1 MKDRDIEN
9 RLATYVQQTTP
20 DVLDSVLQQCDE
32 QEGRVLPM
40 SSIQKINHHPKKRT
54 WRIAL
59 SAAAA
64 VFILATGLI
73 MGYQYQSLH
82 RVDSIVEIDVNPSI
96 ELKINRQEKILSAT
110 PLNTDADVILDGMDL
125 KGVDLDIALN
135 ALIGSMLKN
144 GYVNEL
150 RNSVLISVENEDEA
164 KSAALSQ
171 RLTEEVNKL
180 LADSSI
186 QGAVLSQT
194 LTGTED
200 LEQLAQTYGISLG
213 KAAVIQLLVEQ
224 DPSLTFEDMANLSI
238 NDLNLLL
245 SSKNADLN
253 KITSVG
259 DASSGAYIGEE
270 KAKSIAV
277 EHAQVSLSE
286 AAFQKV
292 ELDYEDGRV
301 VYEVEFS
308 SAGTDY
314 EYEIDAAEGTVLKY
328 EREQK
333 RTANSTNSSTSQS
346 YIGEEDAKMKA
357 LTHAGLSSSDVQF
370 VKAEL
375 DIDDGK
381 AHYDVEFYSGT
392 TEYDYEVDAYD
403 GTILKFD
410 ADVENFTIPTND
422 SSASYLGDAKAKAAA
437 LQHANLSEG
446 DVTFTK
452 VKLDHDDGRMIYDV
466 EFYSSSGDYEYE
478 IDAFSGAILEWDCD
492 AKHSGQNDASSPD
505 YISQDQAK
513 SIALE
518 KAGLSDS
525 AVTFYK
531 VNLDY
536 DDGRA
541 LYELEFKSGSMEY
554 EAEIDAV
561 SGAILDWD
569 SERDD
574 D

>member
-1 MKDRDIEN
+1 MRDHEIEN
-9 RLATYVQQTTP
+9 KLAAYVQQATP

-40 SSIQKINHHPKKRT
+40 SDIQQMNNHTKKRS
-54 WRIAL
+54 WLVAL
-59 SAAAA
+59 STAAA

-73 MGYQYQSLH
+73 MGYRYQSLH

-96 ELKINRQEKILSAT
+96 ELKINRQEKILSAN
-110 PLNTDADVILDGMDL
+110 PLNEDANVILDGMDL

-171 RLTEEVNKL
+171 RLTDEVNKL

-200 LEQLAQTYGISLG
+200 LEQLAQTYGISPG
-213 KAAVIQLLVEQ
+213 KAAIIQLLVEQ
-224 DPSLTFEDMANLSI
+224 DPTLTFEDMAKLSI

-245 SSKNADLN
+245 SAKNTDLN
-253 KITSVG
+253 NNITSVG
-259 DASSGAYIGEE
+259 AASSGAYIGEE
-270 KAKSIAV
+270 KAKSIAAD
-277 EHAQVSLSE
+277 HAQVSLSE
-286 AAFQKV
+286 TTFQKV

-301 VYEVEFS
+301 VYEVEFYI
-308 SAGTDY
+308 AGTEY
-314 EYEIDAAEGTVLKY
+314 EYEIDAVDGTVLKY
-328 EREQK
+328 ELEQK
-333 RTANSTNSSTSQS
+333 RPASSGTSQS
-346 YIGEEDAKMKA
+346 YIGEDEARTKA
-357 LTHAGLSSSDVQF
+357 LAHAGLSSSDVQF
-370 VKAEL
+370 IKTEL

-381 AHYDVEFYSGT
+381 CYYDVEFYSGN
-392 TEYDYEVDAYD
+392 TEYDYEIDAYD

-410 ADVENFTIPTND
+410 ADVEDFTIPTDD
-422 SSASYLGDAKAKAAA
+422 SSTAYLGDAKAKVIA
-437 LQHANLSEG
+437 LQHANLTEG

-452 VKLDHDDGRMIYDV
+452 VKLDRDDGRMIYDV
-466 EFYSSSGDYEYE
+466 EFYGSSGEYEYE
-478 IDAFSGAILEWDCD
+478 IDAFSGAILEWDWD
-492 AKHSGQNDASSPD
+492 RKLSAQNVSVPSG
-505 YISQDQAK
+505 YISQDKAK

-518 KAGLSDS
+518 RAGLSDS
-525 AVTFYK
+525 SVTFYEVK
-531 VNLDY
+531 LDY

-541 LYELEFKSGSMEY
+541 VYELEFKSGSMEY

-569 SERDD
+569 SERD
-574 D
+574 

>member
-1 MKDRDIEN
+1 MRDHEIEN
-9 RLATYVQQTTP
+9 KLAAYVQQATP

-40 SSIQKINHHPKKRT
+40 SDIQQMNNHTKKRS
-54 WRIAL
+54 WLVAL
-59 SAAAA
+59 STAAA

-73 MGYQYQSLH
+73 MGYRYQSLH

-96 ELKINRQEKILSAT
+96 ELKINRQEKILSAN
-110 PLNTDADVILDGMDL
+110 PLNEDANVILDGMDL

-171 RLTEEVNKL
+171 RLTDEVNKL

-200 LEQLAQTYGISLG
+200 LEQLAQTYGISPG
-213 KAAVIQLLVEQ
+213 KAAIIQLLVEQ
-224 DPSLTFEDMANLSI
+224 DPTLTFEDMAKLSI

-245 SSKNADLN
+245 SAKNTDLN
-253 KITSVG
+253 NNITSVG
-259 DASSGAYIGEE
+259 AASSGAYIGEE
-270 KAKSIAV
+270 KAKSIAAD
-277 EHAQVSLSE
+277 HAQVSLSE
-286 AAFQKV
+286 TTFQKV

-301 VYEVEFS
+301 VYEVEFYI
-308 SAGTDY
+308 AGTEY
-314 EYEIDAAEGTVLKY
+314 EYEIDAVDGTVLKY
-328 EREQK
+328 ELEQK
-333 RTANSTNSSTSQS
+333 RPASSGTSQS
-346 YIGEEDAKMKA
+346 YIGEDEARTKA
-357 LTHAGLSSSDVQF
+357 LAHAGLSSSDVQF
-370 VKAEL
+370 IKTEL

-381 AHYDVEFYSGT
+381 CYYDVEFYSGN
-392 TEYDYEVDAYD
+392 TEYDYEIDAYD

-410 ADVENFTIPTND
+410 ADVEDFTIPTDD
-422 SSASYLGDAKAKAAA
+422 SSTAYLGDAKAKVIA
-437 LQHANLSEG
+437 LQHANLTEG

-452 VKLDHDDGRMIYDV
+452 VKLDRDDGRMIYDV
-466 EFYSSSGDYEYE
+466 EFYGSSGEYEYE
-478 IDAFSGAILEWDCD
+478 IDAFSGAILEWDWD
-492 AKHSGQNDASSPD
+492 RKLSAQNVSVPSG
-505 YISQDQAK
+505 YISQDKAK

-518 KAGLSDS
+518 RAGLSDS
-525 AVTFYK
+525 SVTFYEVK
-531 VNLDY
+531 LDY

-541 LYELEFKSGSMEY
+541 VYELEFKSGSMEY
-554 EAEIDAV
+554 EAETDAV

-569 SERDD
+569 SERD
-574 D
+574 

>member
-1 MKDRDIEN
+1 MRDHEIEN
-9 RLATYVQQTTP
+9 KLAAYVQQATP

-40 SSIQKINHHPKKRT
+40 SDIQQMNNHTKKRS
-54 WRIAL
+54 WLVAL
-59 SAAAA
+59 STAAA

-73 MGYQYQSLH
+73 MGYRYQSLH

-96 ELKINRQEKILSAT
+96 ELKINRQEKILSAN
-110 PLNTDADVILDGMDL
+110 PLNEDANVILDGMDL

-171 RLTEEVNKL
+171 RLTDEVNKL
-180 LADSSI
+180 LSDSSI

-200 LEQLAQTYGISLG
+200 LEQLAQTYGISPG
-213 KAAVIQLLVEQ
+213 KAAIIQLLVEQ
-224 DPSLTFEDMANLSI
+224 DPTLTFEDMAKLSI

-245 SSKNADLN
+245 SAKNTDLN
-253 KITSVG
+253 NNITSVG
-259 DASSGAYIGEE
+259 AASSGAYIGEE
-270 KAKSIAV
+270 KAKSIAAD
-277 EHAQVSLSE
+277 HAQVSLSE
-286 AAFQKV
+286 TTFQKV

-301 VYEVEFS
+301 VYEVEFYI
-308 SAGTDY
+308 AGTEY
-314 EYEIDAAEGTVLKY
+314 EYEIDAVDGTVLKY
-328 EREQK
+328 ELEQK
-333 RTANSTNSSTSQS
+333 RPASSGTSQS
-346 YIGEEDAKMKA
+346 YIGEDEARTKA
-357 LTHAGLSSSDVQF
+357 LAHAGLSSSDVQF
-370 VKAEL
+370 IKTEL

-381 AHYDVEFYSGT
+381 CYYDVEFYSGN
-392 TEYDYEVDAYD
+392 TEYDYEIDAYD

-410 ADVENFTIPTND
+410 ADVEDFTIPTDD
-422 SSASYLGDAKAKAAA
+422 SSTAYLGDAKAKAIA
-437 LQHANLSEG
+437 LQHANLTEG

-452 VKLDHDDGRMIYDV
+452 VKLDRDDGRMIYDV
-466 EFYSSSGDYEYE
+466 EFYGSSGEYEYE
-478 IDAFSGAILEWDCD
+478 IDAFSGAILEWDWD
-492 AKHSGQNDASSPD
+492 RKLSAQNDSVPSG
-505 YISQDQAK
+505 YISQDKAK

-518 KAGLSDS
+518 RAGLSDS
-525 AVTFYK
+525 SVTFYEVK
-531 VNLDY
+531 LDY

-541 LYELEFKSGSMEY
+541 VYELEFKSGSMEY

-569 SERDD
+569 SERD
-574 D
+574 

>member
-1 MKDRDIEN
+1 MKNRDIEN
-9 RLATYVQQTTP
+9 KLATYVQQTTP

-32 QEGRVLPM
+32 QEGRVLSM
-40 SSIQKINHHPKKRT
+40 SDIQKNNNHPKKRS

-59 SAAAA
+59 STAAA

-82 RVDSIVEIDVNPSI
+82 RVDSVVEIDVNPSI
-96 ELKINRQEKILSAT
+96 ELKINRQEKILSAS
-110 PLNTDADVILDGMDL
+110 PLNEDADVILDGMDL

-164 KSAALSQ
+164 KSTALSQ

-186 QGAVLSQT
+186 QGAVLSQA
-194 LTGTED
+194 LTGTEN
-200 LEQLAQTYGISLG
+200 LERLAKTYGISLG
-213 KAAVIQLLVEQ
+213 KVAIIQLLIEQ

-245 SSKNADLN
+245 SAKKADLN
-253 KITSVG
+253 NITSVG
-259 DASSGAYIGEE
+259 AASTGAYIGEE

-277 EHAQVSLSE
+277 EHAQVSL
-286 AAFQKV
+286 AGTAFQKV

-301 VYEVEFS
+301 VYEVEFY
-308 SAGTDY
+308 SAGTEY
-314 EYEIDAAEGTVLKY
+314 EYEIDAADGTVLKY
-328 EREQK
+328 EMEQK
-333 RTANSTNSSTSQS
+333 RPANSSTSQGH
-346 YIGEEDAKMKA
+346 IGEEEAKMKA

-370 VKAEL
+370 IKTEL
-375 DIDDGK
+375 DTHDGRSY
-381 AHYDVEFYSGT
+381 YDVEFYSGN
-392 TEYDYEVDAYD
+392 TEYDYEIDAYD

-410 ADVENFTIPTND
+410 ADVEDFTIPTND
-422 SSASYLGDAKAKAAA
+422 SSSYLGDAKAKTAA

-452 VKLDHDDGRMIYDV
+452 VELDHDDDRMIYDV
-466 EFYSSSGDYEYE
+466 EFYSSSGEYEYE
-478 IDAFSGAILEWDCD
+478 IDAFSGAVLGWDWD
-492 AKHSGQNDASSPD
+492 ANASSSSAFSSTD
-505 YISQDQAK
+505 YISPDQAK

-531 VNLDY
+531 AKLDSH
-536 DDGRA
+536 DGRA
-541 LYELEFKSGSMEY
+541 CYELEFKSGSVEY

-574 D
+574 

>member
-1 MKDRDIEN
+1 MRDHEIEN
-9 RLATYVQQTTP
+9 KLAAYVQQATP

-40 SSIQKINHHPKKRT
+40 SDIQQMNNHTKKRS
-54 WRIAL
+54 WLVAL
-59 SAAAA
+59 STAAA

-73 MGYQYQSLH
+73 MGYRYQSLH

-96 ELKINRQEKILSAT
+96 ELKINRQEKILSAN
-110 PLNTDADVILDGMDL
+110 PLNEDANVILDGMDL

-171 RLTEEVNKL
+171 RLTDEVNKL

-200 LEQLAQTYGISLG
+200 LEQLAQTYGISPG
-213 KAAVIQLLVEQ
+213 KAAIIQLLVEQ
-224 DPSLTFEDMANLSI
+224 DPTLTFEDMAKLSI

-245 SSKNADLN
+245 SAKNTDLN
-253 KITSVG
+253 NNITSVG
-259 DASSGAYIGEE
+259 AASSGAYIGEE
-270 KAKSIAV
+270 KAKSIAAD
-277 EHAQVSLSE
+277 HAQVSLSE
-286 AAFQKV
+286 TTFQKV

-301 VYEVEFS
+301 VYEVEFYI
-308 SAGTDY
+308 AGTEY
-314 EYEIDAAEGTVLKY
+314 EYEIDAVDGTVLKY
-328 EREQK
+328 ELEQK
-333 RTANSTNSSTSQS
+333 RPASSGTSQS
-346 YIGEEDAKMKA
+346 YIGEDEARTKA
-357 LTHAGLSSSDVQF
+357 LAHAGLSSSDVQF
-370 VKAEL
+370 IKTEL

-381 AHYDVEFYSGT
+381 CYYDVEFYSGN
-392 TEYDYEVDAYD
+392 TEYDYEIDAYD

-410 ADVENFTIPTND
+410 ADVEDFTIPTDD
-422 SSASYLGDAKAKAAA
+422 SSTAYLGDAKAKVIA
-437 LQHANLSEG
+437 LQHANLTEG

-452 VKLDHDDGRMIYDV
+452 VKLDRDDGRMIYDV
-466 EFYSSSGDYEYE
+466 EFYGSSGEYEYE
-478 IDAFSGAILEWDCD
+478 IDAFSGAILEWDWD
-492 AKHSGQNDASSPD
+492 RKLSAQNVSVPSG
-505 YISQDQAK
+505 YISQDKAK

-518 KAGLSDS
+518 RAGLSDS
-525 AVTFYK
+525 SVTFYEVK
-531 VNLDY
+531 LDY

-541 LYELEFKSGSMEY
+541 VYELEFKSGSMEH

-569 SERDD
+569 SERD
-574 D
+574 

>member
-1 MKDRDIEN
+1 MRDHEIEN
-9 RLATYVQQTTP
+9 KLAAYVQQATP

-40 SSIQKINHHPKKRT
+40 SDIQQMNNHTKKRS
-54 WRIAL
+54 WLVAL
-59 SAAAA
+59 STAAA

-73 MGYQYQSLH
+73 MGYRYQSLH
-82 RVDSIVEIDVNPSI
+82 RVYSIVEIDVNPSI
-96 ELKINRQEKILSAT
+96 ELKINRQEKILSAN
-110 PLNTDADVILDGMDL
+110 PLNEDANVILDGMDL

-171 RLTEEVNKL
+171 RLTDEVNKL

-200 LEQLAQTYGISLG
+200 LEQLAQTYGISPG
-213 KAAVIQLLVEQ
+213 KAAIIQLLVEQ
-224 DPSLTFEDMANLSI
+224 DPTLTFEDMAKLSI

-245 SSKNADLN
+245 SAKNTDLN
-253 KITSVG
+253 NNITSVG
-259 DASSGAYIGEE
+259 AASSGAYIGEE
-270 KAKSIAV
+270 KAKSIAAD
-277 EHAQVSLSE
+277 HAQVSLSE
-286 AAFQKV
+286 TTFQKV

-301 VYEVEFS
+301 VYEVEFYI
-308 SAGTDY
+308 AGTEY
-314 EYEIDAAEGTVLKY
+314 EYEIDAVDGTVLKY
-328 EREQK
+328 ELEQK
-333 RTANSTNSSTSQS
+333 RPASSGTSQS
-346 YIGEEDAKMKA
+346 YIGEDEARTKA
-357 LTHAGLSSSDVQF
+357 LAHAGLSSSDVQF
-370 VKAEL
+370 IKTEL

-381 AHYDVEFYSGT
+381 CYYDVEFYSGN
-392 TEYDYEVDAYD
+392 TEYDYEIDAYD

-410 ADVENFTIPTND
+410 ADVEDFTIPTDD
-422 SSASYLGDAKAKAAA
+422 SSTAYLGDAKAKVIA
-437 LQHANLSEG
+437 LQHANLTEG

-452 VKLDHDDGRMIYDV
+452 VKLDRDDGRMIYDV
-466 EFYSSSGDYEYE
+466 EFYGSSGEYEYE
-478 IDAFSGAILEWDCD
+478 IDAFSGAILEWDWD
-492 AKHSGQNDASSPD
+492 RKLSAQNVSVPSG
-505 YISQDQAK
+505 YISQDKAK

-518 KAGLSDS
+518 RAGLSDS
-525 AVTFYK
+525 SVTFYEVK
-531 VNLDY
+531 LDY

-541 LYELEFKSGSMEY
+541 VYELEFKSGSMEY

-569 SERDD
+569 SERD
-574 D
+574 

>member
-245 SSKNADLN
+245 SSKMR
-253 KITSVG
+253 I
-259 DASSGAYIGEE
+259 
-270 KAKSIAV
+270 
-277 EHAQVSLSE
+277 
-286 AAFQKV
+286 
-292 ELDYEDGRV
+292 
-301 VYEVEFS
+301 
-308 SAGTDY
+308 
-314 EYEIDAAEGTVLKY
+314 
-328 EREQK
+328 
-333 RTANSTNSSTSQS
+333 ST
-346 YIGEEDAKMKA
+346 
-357 LTHAGLSSSDVQF
+357 
-370 VKAEL
+370 
-375 DIDDGK
+375 
-381 AHYDVEFYSGT
+381 
-392 TEYDYEVDAYD
+392 
-403 GTILKFD
+403 
-410 ADVENFTIPTND
+410 
-422 SSASYLGDAKAKAAA
+422 
-437 LQHANLSEG
+437 
-446 DVTFTK
+446 
-452 VKLDHDDGRMIYDV
+452 R
-466 EFYSSSGDYEYE
+466 
-478 IDAFSGAILEWDCD
+478 
-492 AKHSGQNDASSPD
+492 
-505 YISQDQAK
+505 
-513 SIALE
+513 
-518 KAGLSDS
+518 
-525 AVTFYK
+525 
-531 VNLDY
+531 
-536 DDGRA
+536 
-541 LYELEFKSGSMEY
+541 
-554 EAEIDAV
+554 
-561 SGAILDWD
+561 
-569 SERDD
+569 
-574 D
+574 